1 MGRAARAL
9 TAALARE
16 ADWAVQAHVLR
27 ALPGLL
33 QARALALGRRAQ
45 DLDLL
50 AATLCALLAERRPSL
65 SEVHAAALPA
75 LAALASYNAYL
86 EPQTQQRIVRCLLK
100 YGMGNVTRPLTSLLI
115 PLKQSKKFKLIKTYV
130 KLIQLK

>member
-16 ADWAVQAHVLR
+16 AEWGVQAHVLR
-27 ALPGLL
+27 ALPALL
-33 QARALALGRRAQ
+33 QTRALAVGRRAQ

-50 AATLCALLAERRPSL
+50 AATLCALLAERRSSL
-65 SEVHAAALPA
+65 SEFHAAALPA

-100 YGMGNVTRPLTSLLI
+100 YGMGMFISLTSLVI
-115 PLKQSKKFKLIKTYV
+115 PLKQSQKFKQVTTYI